1 MSAYASVMRLID
13 RYFLRQ
19 VFAPFVFFTLVLT
32 GVMWLAQSLRVIDLI
47 VNNGQSASIL
57 LAFAGPLLPLVLSI
71 VFPLAALGATIFA
84 INRLMADS
92 ELVVVYS
99 AGQGRLSSLRA
110 VLVFGVGVTV
120 ALAIVTVVLAPLG
133 AQAMRER
140 TAEVR
145 SDIVSA
151 LIQDGRFMHPSD
163 GLTVYIREA
172 NGPTDMRGVLV
183 HDAREPDAAVTFN
196 AQRGS
201 IVKTDSGPRLM
212 MFDGLAQ
219 RVDPKSDSLS
229 LLQFDKIGYDL
240 SEFVSDPTQRK
251 RKASEFFFYDLI
263 WPKNPELSE
272 RDYGKYI
279 SEGHEQLSSP
289 LYGFAIVVV
298 AAAVMLHGSFN
309 RRGYIPRMIAAALLG
324 VALRVVGLGL
334 QNVVKGAPDAWPI
347 MYIPPLAASVLAVW
361 ILSRGRF
368 RSSTQVNPA

>member
-1 MSAYASVMRLID
+1 
-13 RYFLRQ
+13 
-19 VFAPFVFFTLVLT
+19 
-32 GVMWLAQSLRVIDLI
+32 
-47 VNNGQSASIL
+47 
-57 LAFAGPLLPLVLSI
+57 
-71 VFPLAALGATIFA
+71 
-84 INRLMADS
+84 
-92 ELVVVYS
+92 
-99 AGQGRLSSLRA
+99 
-110 VLVFGVGVTV
+110 
-120 ALAIVTVVLAPLG
+120 
-133 AQAMRER
+133 
-140 TAEVR
+140 
-145 SDIVSA
+145 
-151 LIQDGRFMHPSD
+151 
-163 GLTVYIREA
+163 
-172 NGPTDMRGVLV
+172 
-183 HDAREPDAAVTFN
+183 
-196 AQRGS
+196 
-201 IVKTDSGPRLM
+201 M

-309 RRGYIPRMIAAALLG
+309 RRGYIPRMIAAA
-324 VALRVVGLGL
+324 
-334 QNVVKGAPDAWPI
+334 
-347 MYIPPLAASVLAVW
+347 PLAASVLAVW